1 MQKIKL
7 YTKGIHSYIMSI
19 DPDWLGLEI
28 KTDGFNL
35 QFGEDIQTTL
45 QMAHVATVILTT
57 DSNETHSQTIHY
69 TIGDNTDLMFPAN
82 PFIDGGEYF
91 ANQLPLEDGD
101 AVVIG
106 SIRDWRDPISEI
118 NLDIDEEIDPEKLH
132 FCTISLKPFF
142 KQQGIMG
149 IVYADLNDQQKELL
163 ASGSFYD
170 PNEIAQMFPEAIIAP
185 VEYNLNV
192 DKWYFELYT
201 GKVHK
206 NGGQFSFEQ
215 VSDKILVPFE
225 DYEKATSPDV
235 E

>member
-7 YTKGIHSYIMSI
+7 YAKGTHSYIMSI
-19 DPDWLGLEI
+19 DPDWLGKQI
-28 KTDGFNL
+28 KTDGFNIS
-35 QFGEDIQTTL
+35 FDEIETNF
-45 QMAHVATVILTT
+45 QMAHVATIILTV
-57 DSNETHSQTIHY
+57 DNNESNSQTIHY
-69 TIGDNTDLMFPAN
+69 SINDDSTLLFPAN

-91 ANQLPLEDGD
+91 ATQLPLEDGD

-118 NLDIDEEIDPEKLH
+118 NLDIDEEIDPAKLH

-149 IVYADLNDQQKELL
+149 VVYADLNDNQKQLL

-170 PNEIAQMFPEAIIAP
+170 PNEISKMFPEAIIAP

-192 DKWYFELYT
+192 DKWYYELYT
-201 GKVHK
+201 GKIHK
-206 NGGQFSFEQ
+206 NNGVFAFEQ
-215 VSDKILVPFE
+215 LSQKILVPFE
-225 DYEKATSPDV
+225 EYEKATSPDV